1 MAIEAF
7 ELLFQYAKVTATR
20 HSTSIVAV
28 EAEGEEL
35 IKIADLLRKGPQ
47 TPATEAQA
55 CVASL
60 AAGRPSR
67 RSRWARGGDQ
77 YPRREWRDTGDNR
90 TRARVADRSLPP
102 QRQAARDRQVQR

>member
-55 CVASL
+55 CV
-60 AAGRPSR
+60 
-67 RSRWARGGDQ
+67 
-77 YPRREWRDTGDNR
+77 
-90 TRARVADRSLPP
+90 
-102 QRQAARDRQVQR
+102 